1 LKIKS
6 ITYSLR
12 KYRTWHR
19 WIGISVGVLVL
30 ISSLSG
36 ILLALKKDVN
46 ILQPPTQR
54 SEVSSKAEWMPIR
67 EIGLR
72 ATEAL
77 KAHTG
82 LAAVSIDRMDV
93 RPSKGIVKVNFEQ
106 GYWEVQVDGYQGEIL
121 SIARRHSD
129 WIEQVH
135 DGSIISDAF
144 KLASMHMLGL
154 GLLVLTL
161 SGFWLWFGPRKIRKI
176 KKNQKAEKNRSK
188 FV

>member
-1 LKIKS
+1 M
-6 ITYSLR
+6 
-12 KYRTWHR
+12 
-19 WIGISVGVLVL
+19 GVLVL

-54 SEVSSKAEWMPIR
+54 SEVSSKAEWLPIR